1 MHTGIAEDK
10 RRICLDQVL
19 LSYTPIFRLFFLC
32 AFFLPAGTVTTGIS
46 PSFFRN
52 TGYDEGEE
60 FNYMKNNKITLIIVG
75 LCIGFLIG
83 FVKRVIVY
91 PNKKHNFRT
100 YPRFAIAGQTV
111 TFETAELTDDMYI
124 VVSANVDE
132 LVQISETVYQFKMP
146 FHDVYLDAKLV
157 NGRQ

>member
-1 MHTGIAEDK
+1 
-10 RRICLDQVL
+10 
-19 LSYTPIFRLFFLC
+19 
-32 AFFLPAGTVTTGIS
+32 
-46 PSFFRN
+46 
-52 TGYDEGEE
+52 
-60 FNYMKNNKITLIIVG
+60 MKNNKITLIIVG

-83 FVKRVIVY
+83 FVKSVIVY
-91 PNKKHNFRT
+91 PNQKHNFRT

-146 FHDVYLDAKLV
+146 FHDVYLHAKLV
-157 NGRQ
+157 NGWQ